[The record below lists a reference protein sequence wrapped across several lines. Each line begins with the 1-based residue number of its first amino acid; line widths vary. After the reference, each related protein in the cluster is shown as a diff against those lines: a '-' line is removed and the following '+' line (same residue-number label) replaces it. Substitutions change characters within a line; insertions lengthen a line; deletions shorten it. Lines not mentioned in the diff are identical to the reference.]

1 MRKNFYTIE
10 EEINQDMGLCYNS
23 FNNQFLLL
31 NKDKYSLFQSGEY
44 DRIKVEHENLYQI
57 LVDNKFLVP
66 DDYNE
71 KDIALLRRLN
81 LQMNSSCYHVMVN
94 TTLDCNLNC
103 WYCYENKIKGSK
115 LSEKTI
121 SSIKK
126 NIQVEY
132 ENSRFNTLKL
142 SFFGG
147 EPFMDFESIKNLL
160 EFSDEFCHNA
170 DIELIADFTTN
181 ATLITEEQIDYLK
194 KYRCHFQITLDGDR
208 TTHNKIKKDKS
219 GKYKDTY
226 LAVLNVLHTIEEKIP
241 RRWIA
246 VRINF
251 DNRTLSKI
259 DEIISDIDFLDRNSC
274 YVILKKVWQVE
285 TSVVDKDLLVS
296 AMNKFFEKKF
306 LLDYYIMPKGS
317 VCFAERQRE
326 VLFNFDGKVFKCSTI
341 SSFDDSNSLGKLNEE
356 TGIVEWD
363 EDKMA
368 LWFKDLQ
375 PQYCKEC
382 KWFPVC
388 LGICNKQILAH
399 KNEKICTFDAMN
411 LDMKEYLIYSFK
423 YQLLK
428 QELSN

>member
-1 MRKNFYTIE
+1 MRKNVYVIE
-10 EEINQDMGLCYNS
+10 EEINPNMGLCYNS

-31 NKDKYSLFQSGEY
+31 NKEKFSLFKSEKYEQ
-44 DRIKVEHENLYQI
+44 IKVEHEKLFHI

-81 LQMNSSCYHVMVN
+81 LQMNSSCYHIMIN

-115 LSEKTI
+115 LSKKVL
-121 SSIKK
+121 SLIKK

-160 EFSDEFCHNA
+160 EFSDKFCNNA
-170 DIELIADFTTN
+170 NIELIADFTTN
-181 ATLITEEQIDYLK
+181 AILITEEYIDYLK

-208 TTHNKIKKDKS
+208 MIHNQIKKDKS
-219 GKYKDTY
+219 GNCKDTY
-226 LAVLNVLHTIEEKIP
+226 FAVLKVLHSIEEKIP

-259 DEIISDIDFLDRNSC
+259 NEIISDIDFLDRKSC
-274 YVILKKVWQVE
+274 YVILKKVWQIDKS
-285 TSVVDKDLLVS
+285 TVDKNLLVN
-296 AMNKFFEKKF
+296 AINQFIEKKF

-317 VCFAERQRE
+317 VCFAERLRE

-341 SSFDDSNSLGKLNEE
+341 SSFDNNNSLGKINEE

-363 EDKMA
+363 EEKMS

-388 LGICNKQILAH
+388 LGICNKQILLH
-399 KNEKICTFDAMN
+399 KNEKLCTFDAMN

-423 YQLLK
+423 YHLLK
-428 QELSN
+428 QELSI